1 MSLTSKLRS
10 GWRALPWLLAAGSAA
25 AAAWVLHDYK
35 AWRALGVGG
44 LPPTPRGWLTMTRLR
59 LQSRD
64 GLDARGIVQAIGRQ
78 RDLQAWHDVHSR
90 SGARP
95 RCGAHPVPHRQLD
108 QLPEGA
114 VRLRLEQLFNQ
125 AVERHAGH
133 VRYAQSHFEKRNQA
147 ITRQQLSELD
157 PIGGASHGEIA
168 HIHPSDSSMHM
179 ILSPTD
185 AAAAMRAG
193 WAQRHGLAGIAMGLP
208 ETYMLVYAPRT
219 EDDLRSIAGLLEAAI
234 TYMTQDGEGL

>member
-1 MSLTSKLRS
+1 MQPATKKPA
-10 GWRALPWLLAAGSAA
+10 GWRFLPWLLAAAA
-25 AAAWVLHDYK
+25 AGAAAWVRYDYA

-64 GLDARGIVQAIGRQ
+64 GLYARGILQAIGKQ
-78 RDLQAWHDVHSR
+78 GDLQAWQAVR
-90 SGARP
+90 PRTGIRP

-108 QLPEGA
+108 QLPESAMRAELQELFHTA
-114 VRLRLEQLFNQ
+114 VR
-125 AVERHAGH
+125 RHANT

-147 ITRQQLSELD
+147 ITLQHRSELD
-157 PIGGASHGEIA
+157 PIGGRSHGEIA

-185 AAAAMRAG
+185 ASAAMRAG
-193 WAQRHGLAGIAMGLP
+193 WAQRHGLAGIGMGLP
-208 ETYMLVYAPRT
+208 ATYMLVYGPRDH
-219 EDDLRSIAGLLEAAI
+219 DDLGVIADLLEAAI
-234 TYMTQDGEGL
+234 FYMTQNVDSL